1 MQTDNLNNP
10 ATPEASTTPEP
21 NQPTKTQQ
29 PLSPRKLA
37 STRANGALS
46 LGPKTA
52 AGLAKC
58 KAAAAAQIK
67 HGMRAQA
74 VGIDG
79 ESEENFRALLK
90 SYIATHQPLT
100 EPEFTAVFQM
110 VAALWRHR
118 RVLTFQT
125 IDFNRLMAI
134 ETVNHSTIRPR
145 ASVVDGRMPTA
156 AERADE
162 FSSTRVAVID
172 PLSGAAFPEGIVP
185 SSSRISRHANA
196 FLCLF
201 AQEATASAARLQSRE
216 AHSSAALA
224 RCLMSL

>member
-1 MQTDNLNNP
+1 MQTDNLNNNP
-10 ATPEASTTPEP
+10 ATSAASTTPEP

-46 LGPKTA
+46 LGPKTS

-67 HGMRAQA
+67 HGMRSQS
-74 VGIDG
+74 VVIDG

-90 SYIATHQPLT
+90 SYIAAHQPLT

-125 IDFNRLMAI
+125 IDFNRLMG
-134 ETVNHSTIRPR
+134 SKP
-145 ASVVDGRMPTA
+145 
-156 AERADE
+156 
-162 FSSTRVAVID
+162 
-172 PLSGAAFPEGIVP
+172 
-185 SSSRISRHANA
+185 
-196 FLCLF
+196 
-201 AQEATASAARLQSRE
+201 
-216 AHSSAALA
+216 
-224 RCLMSL
+224 